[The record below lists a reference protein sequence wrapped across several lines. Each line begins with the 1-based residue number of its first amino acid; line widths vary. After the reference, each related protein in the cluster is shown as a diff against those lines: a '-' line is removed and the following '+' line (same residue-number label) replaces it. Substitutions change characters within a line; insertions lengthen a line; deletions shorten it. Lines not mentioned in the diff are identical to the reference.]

1 MSSDEAYI
9 RETIGN
15 LKDIAAK
22 EATLPAMADLDM
34 AVMYLRHYLRV
45 MTSDRELQKVT

>member
-1 MSSDEAYI
+1 MSGDEAYI
-9 RETIGN
+9 RETIEN
-15 LKDIAAK
+15 LKYMAAH

-45 MTSDRELQKVT
+45 MTGDRELQKVT